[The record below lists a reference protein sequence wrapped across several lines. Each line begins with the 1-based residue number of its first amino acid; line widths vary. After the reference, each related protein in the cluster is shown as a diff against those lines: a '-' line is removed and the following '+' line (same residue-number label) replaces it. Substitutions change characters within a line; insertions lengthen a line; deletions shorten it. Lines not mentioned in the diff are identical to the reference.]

1 MYIIDENRQKITL
14 KSLDSKENYDD
25 SVVIMGRMIKKNH
38 LILGGVIVSVG
49 IVLLGY
55 FVYKYQQSKE
65 SESDME

>member
-65 SESDME
+65 SESNME